1 MSLSDFIDQ
10 LAEAGFWPAETDQLD
25 EARID
30 PYLRR
35 RNLYAFAVNDEDLV
49 VRVVDNGEEGID
61 VIVSTRNGVINAE
74 ARFDQSPY
82 GVKMAV
88 ASAIAAL

>member
-10 LAEAGFWPAETDQLD
+10 LAEAGFWPAETDELD
-25 EARID
+25 VERIE

-35 RNLYAFAVNDEDLV
+35 RNLYAFAINDEGLV
-49 VRVVDNGEEGID
+49 VRVIDNGEEGFD
-61 VIVSTRNGVINAE
+61 VIVSTRNGVIHSE